1 MGRFKAQTSIL
12 AVVLVWIFAAWGY
25 LFYQHQQMT
34 YQPMSSMWMP
44 PSEPMAWGLMDFVLV
59 YFMWAV
65 MMAAMMLPS
74 AIPMILA
81 FTRVCRQQNKAPG
94 KLAYL
99 FTSAYLAIW
108 LLFSSALTLLQ
119 WQMHGLTWLS
129 PMMENQNSI
138 LAAGIL
144 FLAGSYQFMPLKNAC
159 LTHCKTP
166 MGFLLNEW
174 QNGPIG
180 AFKMGLKHGA
190 NCLGCCW
197 AQMLIMFAV
206 GVMNLLGMAL
216 ITLLVL
222 SEKTIPLE
230 SRLICKTVGI
240 VFLTWGTFL
249 LMS

>member
-25 LFYQHQQMT
+25 LFYQHQKMT
-34 YQPMSSMWMP
+34 YQAMSNMWMP
-44 PSEPMAWGLMDFVLV
+44 PSEPMAWRLMDFVLV

-81 FTRVCRQQNKAPG
+81 FARVCRQQNKAPS

-119 WQMHGLTWLS
+119 WQMHGLAWLS

-144 FLAGSYQFMPLKNAC
+144 ILAGSYQFMPLKNAC

-174 QNGPIG
+174 EDGLIG
-180 AFKMGLKHGA
+180 AIKMGLKHGA

-216 ITLLVL
+216 ITLLVI
-222 SEKTIPLE
+222 SEKTVPLD
-230 SRLICKTVGI
+230 SRLISKTVGI
-240 VFLTWGTFL
+240 AFLTWGTFL